1 MNEKRRNQSDASP
14 AVGGVI
20 AALNHPL
27 RRTILRVFLDGPSTS
42 PVALAREL
50 DDSLNLISYHVKI
63 LADNGVV
70 RLVKTVPRRGALEHF
85 FEPSLGSHAGWVE
98 KVLGLPDPD
107 RD

>member
-1 MNEKRRNQSDASP
+1 MKEKRRIQSDGSP

-27 RRTILRVFLDGPSTS
+27 RRTILRRYLAGPPTS

-50 DDSLNLISYHVKI
+50 DGSLNLIAYHVKI
-63 LADNGVV
+63 LATNGVV
-70 RLVKTVPRRGALEHF
+70 REVKTERRRGALEHY

-98 KVLGLPDPD
+98 KVLDLPDSE
-107 RD
+107 